1 MYKIDT
7 KISDVQAELA
17 RLRVDFAE
25 AEKIIS
31 EPFPQEQEL
40 KDKEDRLKTL
50 TEELNK
56 AAAEAKKN
64 APKKEKTCYF
74 ALAKLKKEAMKRR
87 TQGKGKDKTEEKKP
101 QGDSID

>member
-1 MYKIDT
+1 MI
-7 KISDVQAELA
+7 
-17 RLRVDFAE
+17 RVDFAE
-25 AEKIIS
+25 AEKIIN

-40 KDKEDRLKTL
+40 KGKEDRLKTL

-56 AAAEAKKN
+56 AATEAKKN

-87 TQGKGKDKTEEKKP
+87 TQGKSKDKSQKR
-101 QGDSID
+101 GDEGIE